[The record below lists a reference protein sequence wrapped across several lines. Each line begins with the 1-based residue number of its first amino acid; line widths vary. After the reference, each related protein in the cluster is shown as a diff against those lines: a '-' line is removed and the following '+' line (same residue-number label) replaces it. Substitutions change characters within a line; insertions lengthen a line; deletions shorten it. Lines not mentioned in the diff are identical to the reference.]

1 MAFEAIGARNLPDI
15 HYIGSNASLLEDL
28 RLNVKALDYHKF
40 LDFKCDIIGESK
52 VSMTNAI
59 SEDSSSKPKRP
70 KMAPAKESFD
80 KSGGNKIYD
89 PILPSLPF
97 HIFPSLIFCE

>member
-1 MAFEAIGARNLPDI
+1 MRVALEAIGARNLPDI

-59 SEDSSSKPKRP
+59 SEDSSSSKPKRP

-80 KSGGNKIYD
+80 TSGGNKMHSSVPSYNLFS
-89 PILPSLPF
+89 LPSL
-97 HIFPSLIFCE
+97 